1 MSRIL
6 FSLFVSGIKWTIEL
20 KISCI
25 YSSFP
30 QRTFSKKQAK
40 SATLMRLV
48 YALDHYA
55 AVVLRVIGHPQM
67 RLKSNPVPDTNELNT
82 FN

>member
-67 RLKSNPVPDTNELNT
+67 RLKSYPVPDTNELNT

>member
-30 QRTFSKKQAK
+30 QRTFSKKASKKRDTDEASVCSRSLCCSRFK
-40 SATLMRLV
+40 SHRTSSNATQ
-48 YALDHYA
+48 
-55 AVVLRVIGHPQM
+55 I
-67 RLKSNPVPDTNELNT
+67 
-82 FN
+82 